1 MAQAM
6 AQREDRQWSFDYEPS
21 PVARTPQSC
30 VGSQVAGL
38 GSWAGRHPSM
48 QSWGALSSTLAHQPL
63 LSPTDRPHAGS
74 GNGRQGVW
82 RHGLAACQ
90 ASGRAAS
97 GLLRIG
103 PDHGSASQR
112 GAVCLP
118 GMGQGA
124 CRPFYVSCGWLSPQE
139 RAWEQQPLLGSLAGT
154 WGKRRPGKH

>member
-1 MAQAM
+1 M
-6 AQREDRQWSFDYEPS
+6 AQREYCQWSFDYKPF

-30 VGSQVAGL
+30 IGSQVAGL
-38 GSWAGRHPSM
+38 GKLGRQAPFTGKL
-48 QSWGALSSTLAHQPL
+48 GALSSTLAHQPL
-63 LSPTDRPHAGS
+63 LSPMDRPHAGS

-82 RHGLAACQ
+82 RLGPAACQ

-103 PDHGSASQR
+103 PDHGSASQQ

-118 GMGQGA
+118 CMGQGA
-124 CRPFYVSCGWLSPQE
+124 CRPFYVSCSWLSPQE
-139 RAWEQQPLLGSLAGT
+139 QAWEQQPLLGFLAGT